1 MRTKPPG
8 PKAKS
13 PEEKAHKIK
22 TNPLAGYVTLFYH
35 LQKPRSQVE
44 LMVLIDM
51 ELEGKRREDLLR
63 MLVTRLFQLKK
74 DEYLKSI
81 GVNPNA

>member
-8 PKAKS
+8 PKAK
-13 PEEKAHKIK
+13 PKA
-22 TNPLAGYVTLFYH
+22 NPLAGYVTLFYH

-44 LMVLIDM
+44 ILALIET
-51 ELEGKRREDLLR
+51 ELDGKRREDLLKL
-63 MLVTRLFQLKK
+63 LVTRLFQLKK

-81 GVNPNA
+81 GINPNA

>member
-8 PKAKS
+8 PKSK
-13 PEEKAHKIK
+13 HR

-44 LMVLIDM
+44 LMVLVDM
-51 ELEGKRREDLLR
+51 ELDGKRREDVLR
-63 MLVTRLFQLKK
+63 LLVTRLFQLKK

-81 GVNPNA
+81 GINPNA

>member
-8 PKAKS
+8 PKSK
-13 PEEKAHKIK
+13 PR

-44 LMVLIDM
+44 LMVLVDM
-51 ELEGKRREDLLR
+51 ELDGKRREDVLR
-63 MLVTRLFQLKK
+63 LLVTRLFQLKK

-81 GVNPNA
+81 GINPNA